1 MKLAEALQR
10 RADLNREIDQLESRL
25 TSNML
30 VQEGE
35 NPNESPKDLFKE
47 LNNKFAE
54 LEDLM
59 THINLTNAVVKV
71 GDKSITE
78 LIAKRDTLSKKISV
92 YKSAVYQ
99 ASLNTSRARNTEI
112 KNVKQYMK
120 AVIFNAPTTIDSY
133 YTAKVRYDMPWL
145 GQKHGEQ

>member
-10 RADLNREIDQLESRL
+10 RADLNREIDQLESRI

-30 VQEGE
+30 VQDGE
-35 NPNESPKDLFKE
+35 KPNESPKDLFEE
-47 LNNKFAE
+47 LNNKLAE

-71 GDKSITE
+71 GDKTITE
-78 LIAKRDTLSKKISV
+78 LIARRDTLIKKISV

-112 KNVKQYMK
+112 KILPTINVKSFQK
-120 AVIFNAPTTIDSY
+120 DIDKMSRELRE
-133 YTAKVRYDMPWL
+133 TDNLIQSTNWTCDL
-145 GQKHGEQ
+145 I

>member
-10 RADLNREIDQLESRL
+10 RADLNREIDQLESRI

-30 VQEGE
+30 VQDGE
-35 NPNESPKDLFKE
+35 NPNESPKDLFNE
-47 LNNKFAE
+47 LNDKLAE

-59 THINLTNAVVKV
+59 THINMTNAVVKV
-71 GDKSITE
+71 GDKTITE

-112 KNVKQYMK
+112 KILPTINVKSFQK
-120 AVIFNAPTTIDSY
+120 VIDKMSRELRETDNLIQSTNWTCDLI
-133 YTAKVRYDMPWL
+133 
-145 GQKHGEQ
+145 

>member
-112 KNVKQYMK
+112 KILPTIEVKSFQK
-120 AVIFNAPTTIDSY
+120 EIDKMSRELRE
-133 YTAKVRYDMPWL
+133 TDNLIQSTNWTCDL
-145 GQKHGEQ
+145 I

>member
-10 RADLNREIDQLESRL
+10 RADLNREIDQLESRI

-30 VQEGE
+30 VQDGE
-35 NPNESPKDLFKE
+35 NPNESPKDLFNDLDDK
-47 LNNKFAE
+47 LAE
-54 LEDLM
+54 LEYLM

-71 GDKSITE
+71 GDKTITE

-112 KNVKQYMK
+112 KILPTINVKSFQK
-120 AVIFNAPTTIDSY
+120 VIDKMSRELRETDNLIQSTNWTCDLI
-133 YTAKVRYDMPWL
+133 
-145 GQKHGEQ
+145 

>member
-10 RADLNREIDQLESRL
+10 RADLNREIDQLESRI

-30 VQEGE
+30 VQDGE
-35 NPNESPKDLFKE
+35 NPNESPKDLFNDLDDK
-47 LNNKFAE
+47 LAE

-71 GDKSITE
+71 GDKTITE

-112 KNVKQYMK
+112 KILPTINVKSFQK
-120 AVIFNAPTTIDSY
+120 VIDKMSRELRETDNLIQSTNWTCDLI
-133 YTAKVRYDMPWL
+133 
-145 GQKHGEQ
+145 

>member
-10 RADLNREIDQLESRL
+10 ITDLNREIDQLESRI

-30 VQEGE
+30 VQDGE
-35 NPNESPKDLFKE
+35 NPNQSPKDLFNDLDDK
-47 LNNKFAE
+47 LAE

-71 GDKSITE
+71 GDKTITE

-92 YKSAVYQ
+92 YNSAVYQ

-112 KNVKQYMK
+112 KILPTINVKSFQK
-120 AVIFNAPTTIDSY
+120 VIDKMSRELRETDNLIQSTNWTCDLI
-133 YTAKVRYDMPWL
+133 
-145 GQKHGEQ
+145 